1 MNILN
6 QTREETKSKA
16 ENILWTNQTSN
27 KVTYDNF
34 NHWTQENKKYILN
47 LMSILGYFEYKNS
60 PQYFEKIMKVIYNIN
75 KIVSEYNRPINNE
88 FQKLQVYNAACELYF
103 QDIDEDFTKAEQDQ
117 IIKRYKTYRGMALLK
132 KYDGDLD
139 HPLLKD
145 RTQQHMMESEFATYL
160 KQPQLKGH
168 REDLQ
173 KEYGIEIIQT
183 LNHAS

>member
-1 MNILN
+1 MSILN
-6 QTREETKSKA
+6 QTREEAKGKA
-16 ENILWTNQTSN
+16 EEILWKNQTNN
-27 KVTYDNF
+27 KLTYDNF
-34 NHWTQENKKYILN
+34 KDWTDEDKQYILS
-47 LMSILGYFEYKNS
+47 LMNHLGYFEYKHT
-60 PQYFEKIMKVIYNIN
+60 
-75 KIVSEYNRPINNE
+75 SEYFAKITKVFYAVNNIVEEYNQPIKND
-88 FQKLQVYNAACELYF
+88 FKKLQVYSFACKKYF
-103 QDIDEDFTKAEQDQ
+103 QENDDFTKEEQDQ